1 MRLVRCFSKK
11 DKLSLLMFSV
21 FVLFQCSPGEE
32 ERTHSLAIDQP
43 NQAVTQLIDSYVQA
57 REARDTALLSSIL
70 TTDIDQLTSSG
81 NWRHGKEASMQG
93 MLRSS
98 ANNPGKRRIRV
109 ENIRIL
115 GKESAMA
122 DTRYEIENADGR
134 VRKMWSTFIVQL
146 EDEKWKIAAIR
157 NMLPANSN

>member
-1 MRLVRCFSKK
+1 MKPHISEQRTFT
-11 DKLSLLMFSV
+11 LLMLSV
-21 FVLFQCSPGEE
+21 FLLFQCSSGKQEGTDSPPIG
-32 ERTHSLAIDQP
+32 QQ

-57 REARDTALLSSIL
+57 REARDTARLSSIL

-81 NWRHGKEASMQG
+81 NWRHGREASMQG

-98 ANNPGKRRIRV
+98 ANNPGKRSIQV

-115 GKESAMA
+115 GKESAIA
-122 DTRYEIENADGR
+122 DTRYEIENADGS

-157 NMLPANSN
+157 NMLPANNN

>member
-1 MRLVRCFSKK
+1 MKPHISEQRTFT
-11 DKLSLLMFSV
+11 LLMLSV
-21 FVLFQCSPGEE
+21 FLLFQCSSGKQEGTDSPPIG
-32 ERTHSLAIDQP
+32 QQ
-43 NQAVTQLIDSYVQA
+43 NQAVTQLIGSYVQA
-57 REARDTALLSSIL
+57 REARDTARLSSIL

-81 NWRHGKEASMQG
+81 NWRHGREASMQG

-98 ANNPGKRRIRV
+98 ANNPGKRSIQV

-115 GKESAMA
+115 GKESAIA
-122 DTRYEIENADGR
+122 DTRYEIENADGS

-157 NMLPANSN
+157 NMLPANNN

>member
-1 MRLVRCFSKK
+1 MKPHISEQRTFT
-11 DKLSLLMFSV
+11 LLMLSV
-21 FVLFQCSPGEE
+21 FLLFQCSSGKQEGTDSPPIG
-32 ERTHSLAIDQP
+32 QQ

-57 REARDTALLSSIL
+57 REARDTARLSSIL

-98 ANNPGKRRIRV
+98 ANNPGKRSIQV

-115 GKESAMA
+115 GKESAIA
-122 DTRYEIENADGR
+122 DTRYEIENADGS

-157 NMLPANSN
+157 NMLPANNN

>member
-1 MRLVRCFSKK
+1 MKPHISEQRTFT
-11 DKLSLLMFSV
+11 LLMLSV
-21 FVLFQCSPGEE
+21 FLLFQCSSGKQEGTDSPPIG
-32 ERTHSLAIDQP
+32 QQ
-43 NQAVTQLIDSYVQA
+43 NQAVTQLIGSYVQA
-57 REARDTALLSSIL
+57 REARDTARLSSIL

-98 ANNPGKRRIRV
+98 ANNPGKRSIRV

-115 GKESAMA
+115 GKESAIA
-122 DTRYEIENADGR
+122 DTRYEIENADGS

-157 NMLPANSN
+157 NMLPANNN

>member
-1 MRLVRCFSKK
+1 MRPHISEQRTFT
-11 DKLSLLMFSV
+11 LLMLSV
-21 FVLFQCSPGEE
+21 FLLFQCSSGKQEGTDSPPIG
-32 ERTHSLAIDQP
+32 QQ

-57 REARDTALLSSIL
+57 REARDTARLSSIL

-98 ANNPGKRRIRV
+98 ANNPGKRSIQV

-115 GKESAMA
+115 GKESAIA
-122 DTRYEIENADGR
+122 DTRYEIENADGS

-157 NMLPANSN
+157 NMLPANNN